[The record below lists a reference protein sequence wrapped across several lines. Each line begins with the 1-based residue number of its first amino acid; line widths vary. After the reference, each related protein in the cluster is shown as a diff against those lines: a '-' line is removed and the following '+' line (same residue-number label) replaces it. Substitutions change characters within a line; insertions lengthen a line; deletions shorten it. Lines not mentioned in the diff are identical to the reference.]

1 MTKFL
6 IFNRQ
11 KFAEFLFYIFC
22 IFLII
27 LISGCEGDSAY
38 TNQTPT
44 AVIISPF
51 SEKEDEVFIYNEG
64 DIITFTG
71 SGTDVEDKNLIGDSL
86 IWASSI
92 DGPIGTGT
100 YFTKNDLSIGTHT
113 ITLTAFDSDGAA
125 GSDSVSIY
133 VNQ

>member
-1 MTKFL
+1 MIKFL

-11 KFAEFLFYIFC
+11 KFAEFPFYIFC

-44 AVIISPF
+44 AVIISPLG
-51 SEKEDEVFIYNEG
+51 EEDEVLIYNEG

-125 GSDSVSIY
+125 GSDSVSID
-133 VNQ
+133 VIQ